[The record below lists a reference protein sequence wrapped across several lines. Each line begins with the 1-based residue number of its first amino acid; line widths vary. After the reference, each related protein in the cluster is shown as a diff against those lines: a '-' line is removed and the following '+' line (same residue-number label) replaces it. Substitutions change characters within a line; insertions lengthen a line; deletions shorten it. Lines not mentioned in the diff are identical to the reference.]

1 MRFDDVLTILNDVP
15 DYQVFLTVDELKAST
30 HQLANA
36 YPNAVEIL
44 PIGHSRQGDPIE
56 AIKIGDGPRQAL
68 LFAMP
73 HPDEPIGSMMLEYLS
88 LQLAEDDVLR
98 ESLGYTWYLIKC
110 IDPDGTRLNEGWF
123 KGPFSIKNLARHYYR
138 PPAYQQVAWTF
149 PIDYKTLHFHDPMP
163 ETQALM
169 ALIEQVRPD
178 FMYSLH
184 NSGFG
189 GVYFYIWEEAPPL
202 YEPFH
207 KLVESQGLPL
217 HLGESE
223 MPYEV
228 EYASAIYKDSSI
240 TAEYDYLEEQT
251 DTDPAEIITG
261 GTLSFEYARA
271 FCDPFTLICEM
282 PYFYHPAINDTSA
295 SDMVRRDA
303 ILQAIEETREDVNFL
318 EELYDTVKSELTVV
332 SPFRDAIEETL
343 RTALAELAAE
353 ESWARTDPRT
363 AEMATV
369 AEKFDSLVIHRSD
382 RLFGLGMFVRMLD
395 AQTLCPWALYLD
407 HTGLSAKGP
416 GVAATGESPSL
427 SSAREAARAAFE
439 ERAADL
445 EAELDYTVIPIQK
458 LVRVQLG
465 SALLAADYA
474 AGRQARR
481 QAAE

>member
-30 HQLANA
+30 HQLANR
-36 YPNAVEIL
+36 YPNTVEVL

-88 LQLAEDDVLR
+88 LRLAEDDVLR
-98 ESLGYTWYLIKC
+98 ESLGYTWYLVKC
-110 IDPDGTRLNEGWF
+110 IAPDGTRLNEGWF
-123 KGPFSIKNLARHYYR
+123 KGPFSIENLARRYYR

-184 NSGFG
+184 NSDFG

-217 HLGESE
+217 HLGEPE
-223 MPYEV
+223 RPYEI
-228 EYASAIYKDSSI
+228 EYANAIYKDSSI
-240 TAEYDYLEEQT
+240 AAEYDYLEEQT

-282 PYFYHPAINDTSA
+282 PYFYHPAIDDTSA
-295 SDMVRRDA
+295 SDMVRKDA
-303 ILQAIEETREDVNFL
+303 ILQAIAESREDVNFL
-318 EELYDTVKSELTVV
+318 KGLYDAVKGELTVP
-332 SPFRDAIEETL
+332 SPFRDVIEETL
-343 RTALAELAAE
+343 GTALAELAAE
-353 ESWARTDPRT
+353 ESWARTDPKT

-369 AEKFDSLVIHRSD
+369 AEKFDSLVIRRSD
-382 RLFGLGMFVRMLD
+382 RLFSLSMFVRLLD
-395 AQTLCPWALYLD
+395 AQIA
-407 HTGLSAKGP
+407 
-416 GVAATGESPSL
+416 VTGESPSL
-427 SSAREAARAAFE
+427 SSAREAAKAAFE
-439 ERAADL
+439 ARSADL
-445 EAELDYTVIPIQK
+445 EAELDYTVVPIQK

-481 QAAE
+481 QVTER

>member
-1 MRFDDVLTILNDVP
+1 MKFDKALTILNDVP

-30 HQLANA
+30 HQLANR
-36 YPNAVEIL
+36 YPNTVEVL
-44 PIGHSRQGDPIE
+44 PIGHSRRGDPIE

-73 HPDEPIGSMMLEYLS
+73 HPNEPIGGMMLEYLS
-88 LQLAEDDVLR
+88 LQLAEDETLR
-98 ESLGYTWYLIKC
+98 ESLGYTWYLVKC

-123 KGPFSIKNLARHYYR
+123 KGPFSIENYARHYYR

-149 PIDYKTLHFHDPMP
+149 PIDYKTLHFHDPLP

-184 NSGFG
+184 NSDFG
-189 GVYFYIWEEAPPL
+189 GVYFYIWEAAPPL

-207 KLVESQGLPL
+207 KLVESQGLSL

-223 MPYEV
+223 RPYEI

-240 TAEYDYLEEQT
+240 AAEYDYLEEQT
-251 DTDPAEIITG
+251 STDPAEIITG

-295 SDMVRRDA
+295 SDVVRRDA
-303 ILQAIEETREDVNFL
+303 ILQAIEETRESVDFVKG
-318 EELYDTVKSELTVV
+318 LYDAVKSELTVP

-353 ESWARTDPRT
+353 ENWARTNPKT

-369 AEKFDSLVIHRSD
+369 AEKFDNLVIHRAD
-382 RLFGLGMFVRMLD
+382 RLFGLGVFVRMLD
-395 AQTLCPWALYLD
+395 AQI
-407 HTGLSAKGP
+407 
-416 GVAATGESPSL
+416 AATGESPSL
-427 SSAREAARAAFE
+427 SSAREAAKATFE
-439 ERAADL
+439 ARAADL
-445 EAELDYTVIPIQK
+445 EAELDYTVVPIQK

-474 AGRQARR
+474 AGRQ
-481 QAAE
+481 EGHGTC

>member
-1 MRFDDVLTILNDVP
+1 MIAMEVDDVLDIIHDVP
-15 DYQVFLTVDELKAST
+15 NYQVFLTVDELKAST
-30 HQLANA
+30 RQLANRH
-36 YPNAVEIL
+36 PNTVEIL

-56 AIKIGDGPRQAL
+56 AIRTGNGPRQAL

-88 LQLAEDDVLR
+88 HRLAEDDTLR
-98 ESLGYTWYLIKC
+98 ESLGYTWYMIKC

-123 KGPFSIKNLARHYYR
+123 KGPFSLENYARHHYR
-138 PPAYQQVAWTF
+138 PPAFQQVAWTF
-149 PIDYKTLHFHDPMP
+149 PIDYKTLHFHDPLP

-184 NSGFG
+184 NSDFG
-189 GVYFYIWEEAPPL
+189 GVYFYIWDEAPPL

-207 KLVESQGLPL
+207 RLVESQSLPL

-223 MPYEV
+223 LPYET

-240 TAEYDYLEEQT
+240 SAVYDYLEEQT
-251 DTDPAEIITG
+251 NTDPAEIIKG
-261 GTLSFEYARA
+261 GTLSFEYARK
-271 FCDPFTLICEM
+271 FCEPFTLICEV

-303 ILQAIEETREDVNFL
+303 ILQAIAETKENVSFIQ
-318 EELYDTVKSELTVV
+318 ELYDAVKSELTVL

-343 RTALAELAAE
+343 GTSLEELAAQE
-353 ESWARTDPRT
+353 NWARTNRKT

-369 AEKFDSLVIHRSD
+369 AQKFDSLVIHRFH
-382 RLFGLGMFVRMLD
+382 RLLGLGMFVRMLD
-395 AQTLCPWALYLD
+395 AQI
-407 HTGLSAKGP
+407 
-416 GVAATGESPSL
+416 AATGESPSL
-427 SSAREAARAAFE
+427 SSASETAKAASDARGAA
-439 ERAADL
+439 L
-445 EAELDYTVIPIQK
+445 EAELDYTVVPIQK

-474 AGRQARR
+474 AG
-481 QAAE
+481 